1 MLHWSEHLPVLVYA
15 HNSDK
20 AVAAALPGWPR
31 SLCLQVTGI
40 HPPTHFLVS
49 QCLLQAAKN
58 IFPFHRQEHNLWH
71 KVLGL
76 LLSCPEPSFSCSS
89 PFSHTLSANLRF
101 PANLWMG
108 KGEIT
113 APLSQGLSSCWLER
127 CKNLDPV
134 YVQGDREVMEDS
146 FSSPSHI
153 PGSCPKQWPYKPRK
167 LGGMGRCAV
176 S

>member
-1 MLHWSEHLPVLVYA
+1 MLHWSKHLPVLVYA

-58 IFPFHRQEHNLWH
+58 IFPFHRHEHNLWH

-101 PANLWMG
+101 PANLWVG

-127 CKNLDPV
+127 CKNLDQCMCRETERSWRTLSPPLPTSQVPV
-134 YVQGDREVMEDS
+134 PNSGHTSLEN
-146 FSSPSHI
+146 
-153 PGSCPKQWPYKPRK
+153 
-167 LGGMGRCAV
+167 
-176 S
+176 